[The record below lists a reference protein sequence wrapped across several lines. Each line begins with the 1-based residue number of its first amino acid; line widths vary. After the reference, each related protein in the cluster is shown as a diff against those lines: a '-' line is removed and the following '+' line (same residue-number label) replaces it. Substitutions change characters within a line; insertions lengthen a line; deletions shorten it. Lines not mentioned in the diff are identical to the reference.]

1 MDAVEINYRLRR
13 LGKTQAQI
21 AREVGVSGGV
31 VSNVIHGRITAY
43 AVAQHIAGLLGLR
56 IEELWPE
63 RYIFKPRQRQSHK
76 EELPGADRDQCCK
89 DRGHMARRAQE
100 VESRALLWRCHS

>member
-63 RYIFKPRQRQSHK
+63 RYIFKPRQRQSHR
-76 EELPGADRDQCCK
+76 EDMP
-89 DRGHMARRAQE
+89 
-100 VESRALLWRCHS
+100 

>member
-1 MDAVEINYRLRR
+1 MSPQLTMDAVEINYRLRR

-76 EELPGADRDQCCK
+76 EELP
-89 DRGHMARRAQE
+89 
-100 VESRALLWRCHS
+100 

>member
-1 MDAVEINYRLRR
+1 MDAIEINYRLRR

-63 RYIFKPRQRQSHK
+63 RYIFKPRQRQNHR
-76 EELPGADRDQCCK
+76 EDMP
-89 DRGHMARRAQE
+89 
-100 VESRALLWRCHS
+100 

>member
-63 RYIFKPRQRQSHK
+63 RYIFKPRQRQNH
-76 EELPGADRDQCCK
+76 
-89 DRGHMARRAQE
+89 QE
-100 VESRALLWRCHS
+100 DMP

>member
-13 LGKTQAQI
+13 VGKTQAQI

-43 AVAQHIAGLLGLR
+43 AVAQHIAGLLGLQ

-63 RYIFKPRQRQSHK
+63 RYIFKPRQRQSHR
-76 EELPGADRDQCCK
+76 EDMP
-89 DRGHMARRAQE
+89 
-100 VESRALLWRCHS
+100 

>member
-43 AVAQHIAGLLGLR
+43 AVAQHIADLLGLR
-56 IEELWPE
+56 IEDIWPE
-63 RYIFKPRQRQSHK
+63 RYIFKPRQRQNHR
-76 EELPGADRDQCCK
+76 EEMP
-89 DRGHMARRAQE
+89 
-100 VESRALLWRCHS
+100 

>member
-43 AVAQHIAGLLGLR
+43 AVAQHIADLLGLR
-56 IEELWPE
+56 IEDIWPE
-63 RYIFKPRQRQSHK
+63 RYIFKPRQRQNHR
-76 EELPGADRDQCCK
+76 EDMP
-89 DRGHMARRAQE
+89 
-100 VESRALLWRCHS
+100 

>member
-56 IEELWPE
+56 IEDIWPE
-63 RYIFKPRQRQSHK
+63 RYIFKPRQRQNHR
-76 EELPGADRDQCCK
+76 EDMP
-89 DRGHMARRAQE
+89 
-100 VESRALLWRCHS
+100 

>member
-1 MDAVEINYRLRR
+1 MSPQLTMDAVEINYRLRR

-56 IEELWPE
+56 IEDIWPE
-63 RYIFKPRQRQSHK
+63 RYIFKPRQRQSHR
-76 EELPGADRDQCCK
+76 EEMP
-89 DRGHMARRAQE
+89 
-100 VESRALLWRCHS
+100 

>member
-63 RYIFKPRQRQSHK
+63 RYVFKPRQRQSHK
-76 EELPGADRDQCCK
+76 ENMP
-89 DRGHMARRAQE
+89 
-100 VESRALLWRCHS
+100 

>member
-1 MDAVEINYRLRR
+1 MSPQLTMDAVEINYRLRR

-56 IEELWPE
+56 IEDIWPE
-63 RYIFKPRQRQSHK
+63 RYIFKPRQRQSHR
-76 EELPGADRDQCCK
+76 EELP
-89 DRGHMARRAQE
+89 
-100 VESRALLWRCHS
+100 

>member
-1 MDAVEINYRLRR
+1 MSSQLTMDAVEINYRLRR

-56 IEELWPE
+56 IEDIWPE
-63 RYIFKPRQRQSHK
+63 RYIFKPRQRQSHR
-76 EELPGADRDQCCK
+76 EEMP
-89 DRGHMARRAQE
+89 
-100 VESRALLWRCHS
+100 

>member
-1 MDAVEINYRLRR
+1 MSPQLTMDAVEINYRLRR

-56 IEELWPE
+56 IEDIWPE
-63 RYIFKPRQRQSHK
+63 RYIFKPRQRQNHR
-76 EELPGADRDQCCK
+76 EEMP
-89 DRGHMARRAQE
+89 
-100 VESRALLWRCHS
+100 

>member
-21 AREVGVSGGV
+21 ALELGVSGGV

-43 AVAQHIAGLLGLR
+43 AVARHIAALLGLK
-56 IEELWPE
+56 IDEIWPE
-63 RYIFKPRQRQSHK
+63 RYVFKPRQQRRGSK
-76 EELPGADRDQCCK
+76 EGAP
-89 DRGHMARRAQE
+89 
-100 VESRALLWRCHS
+100 

>member
-56 IEELWPE
+56 IEDIWPE
-63 RYIFKPRQRQSHK
+63 RYIFKPRQRQNHR
-76 EELPGADRDQCCK
+76 EEMP
-89 DRGHMARRAQE
+89 
-100 VESRALLWRCHS
+100 

>member
-13 LGKTQAQI
+13 MGKTQAQI

-56 IEELWPE
+56 IEEIWPE
-63 RYIFKPRQRQSHK
+63 RYIFKPRQRQSHR
-76 EELPGADRDQCCK
+76 EELP
-89 DRGHMARRAQE
+89 
-100 VESRALLWRCHS
+100 

>member
-13 LGKTQAQI
+13 VGKTQAQI

-63 RYIFKPRQRQSHK
+63 RYIFKPRQRQNHR
-76 EELPGADRDQCCK
+76 EDMP
-89 DRGHMARRAQE
+89 
-100 VESRALLWRCHS
+100 

>member
-56 IEELWPE
+56 IEEIWPE
-63 RYIFKPRQRQSHK
+63 RYIFKPRQRQSHR
-76 EELPGADRDQCCK
+76 EELP
-89 DRGHMARRAQE
+89 
-100 VESRALLWRCHS
+100 